1 MINCD
6 ENTLCEFDFLKL
18 YLSIMVLNG
27 QNPIFDN
34 NELEEKMYRF
44 YKNEKYSKLF
54 KKIYL
59 KENSKS
65 VNLNGSIKACYSN
78 NLLLMFYKNFEFK
91 SIVNFS
97 YEDALNMIN
106 KYNKEQILLM
116 QELCS
121 NIIGLNEKEKIKQI
135 VKK

>member
-1 MINCD
+1 MTVLNHI
-6 ENTLCEFDFLKL
+6 NTLKKKMRIIKKKL
-18 YLSIMVLNG
+18 NIWRLN
-27 QNPIFDN
+27 
-34 NELEEKMYRF
+34 
-44 YKNEKYSKLF
+44 
-54 KKIYL
+54 L

-78 NLLLMFYKNFEFK
+78 NLLLMFYKNNEFK

-97 YEDALNMIN
+97 YVDALNMIN
-106 KYNKEQILLM
+106 KYSEEQILLM